1 MSQYPDEITSIRIP
15 YYLPILVLLL
25 LFGLI
30 GFVNTPFDSQGQ
42 PLLLLPDVKAMMEYQ
57 KLAQHWNQQF
67 TQLGGELSQ
76 LLSDQSS
83 GDLFT
88 QSRNA
93 QFIAERTLSIGQ
105 EIDRT
110 QTPAAATGLQDSLSK
125 VADAYLETAGAALR
139 WVSTPEEA
147 IRQDAVIKMT
157 TAQELQKKLEANT
170 WISRP

>member
-15 YYLPILVLLL
+15 YYGPILVLLL

-57 KLAQHWNQQF
+57 KLAQKWNQQF
-67 TQLGGELSQ
+67 TQLDGELSQ
-76 LLSDQSS
+76 LLSEQSS

-93 QFIAERTLSIGQ
+93 QSIAERTISIGQ

-110 QTPAAATGLQDSLSK
+110 QTPAAATGLHDSFSQ
-125 VADAYLETAGAALR
+125 VAAAYLEAARVALR
-139 WVSTPEEA
+139 WVSTPEESV
-147 IRQDAVIKMT
+147 RQDALTKLAVVR
-157 TAQELQKKLEANT
+157 ELQQKLEANT